1 MQQTPDQT
9 TVEHPADFDVVRIGD
24 GRLMIKAQIGDK
36 CKRFELEEILAI
48 VLRSAKCRAENALG
62 KRVEKALII
71 VDGDIANY
79 AFVDRIGKGIGI
91 FYFTFEQAQI

>member
-1 MQQTPDQT
+1 MQQTLDQT

-36 CKRFELEEILAI
+36 SKRFELKEIVAI

-62 KRVEKALII
+62 KRVEKAC
-71 VDGDIANY
+71 
-79 AFVDRIGKGIGI
+79 
-91 FYFTFEQAQI
+91 